1 MSKGLYWSQLF
12 LGIGLGLMIASM
24 VWLFY
29 PHFFPEHEVQTRDVV
44 YYNRSDL
51 SLGDYQLTLPGDKDY
66 VLPKEYALTGASLEM
81 TKGLE
86 IGQLLAENSDSQ
98 IGEDELLLSEIEIFI
113 HPGETAEDIAHKL
126 LNNGIIQE
134 AEEFLQ
140 IVRQKRLDRK
150 LRAGCYLI
158 TKEIDLYDFIDQLTR

>member
-24 VWLFY
+24 IWLFY
-29 PHFFPEHEVQTRDVV
+29 PHFFPDYEVQTRDVV

-66 VLPKEYALTGASLEM
+66 LLPKEYTLTGASLEV
-81 TKGLE
+81 TKDLE
-86 IGQLLAENSDSQ
+86 IGQLLVENSDSK
-98 IGEDELLLSEIEIFI
+98 IGEDGLLSEIEIFI
-113 HPGETAEDIAHKL
+113 HPGETAEDIAYKL

-150 LRAGCYLI
+150 LRAGSYLI
-158 TKEIDLYDFIDQLTR
+158 TKETDLYDFIEQLTR

>member
-51 SLGDYQLTLPGDKDY
+51 SLGDYQLTLPDDKDY
-66 VLPKEYALTGASLEM
+66 VLPKEYALTGASLEV

-86 IGQLLAENSDSQ
+86 IGQLLADNYDSK
-98 IGEDELLLSEIEIFI
+98 IREDELLSEIEIFI

-150 LRAGCYLI
+150 LRAGSYI
-158 TKEIDLYDFIDQLTR
+158 ISKETDLYDFIEQLTR